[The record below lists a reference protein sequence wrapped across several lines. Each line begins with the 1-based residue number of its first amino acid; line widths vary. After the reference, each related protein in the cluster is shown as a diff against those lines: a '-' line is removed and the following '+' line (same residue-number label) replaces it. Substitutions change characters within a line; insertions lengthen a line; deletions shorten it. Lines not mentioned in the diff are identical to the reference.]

1 VTGTSA
7 DPGGRPPGTPRG
19 SLAGKVAVVTGG
31 ASGIGAG
38 SVERLV
44 ADGASVVVA
53 DIQADAG
60 KALVDRLGPAT
71 RFVLTDVTCEPDVEA
86 AVSAA
91 VGAFGR
97 LDLMFA
103 NAGIIGAYGS
113 IANTRISD
121 VDLTLA
127 VDLKGP
133 LIAMKHAARVMIAQG
148 SGVILATSSPAGI
161 VGGVGAHAYSA
172 AKAGIIGLVKS
183 VAAELRRYNI
193 RVNAIVPGAIVS
205 AMTAD
210 LVTGDASALDQ
221 AAEILGRDALLP
233 GQPGQPADIAAV
245 VSFLASD
252 DARFITGH
260 TMSVDAGLTVITG
273 PSPMAIGHWAA
284 GGSAIG
290 PAGQRT

>member
-1 VTGTSA
+1 VTAVTGA
-7 DPGGRPPGTPRG
+7 GAGK
-19 SLAGKVAVVTGG
+19 LAGKVAVVTGG

-38 SVERLV
+38 TAERLV
-44 ADGASVVVA
+44 ADGASVVIA
-53 DIQADAG
+53 DIQAEAG
-60 KALVDRLGPAT
+60 KALAEWLGQAA
-71 RFVLTDVTCEPDVEA
+71 RFAPTDVTSEADVEA
-86 AVSAA
+86 AVATA
-91 VGAFGR
+91 VDAFGR
-97 LDLMFA
+97 FDLMFA

-133 LIAMKHAARVMIAQG
+133 LIAMKYAARVMMAQR
-148 SGVILATSSPAGI
+148 SGVILATSSPAGVI
-161 VGGVGAHAYSA
+161 GGVGAHVYSA

-183 VAAELRRYNI
+183 VAAELRPYNI
-193 RVNAIVPGAIVS
+193 RVNAIVPGAVVS

-221 AAEILGRDALLP
+221 TAEALGSDALLP
-233 GQPGQPADIAAV
+233 GPPGQPADIAAA

-252 DARFITGH
+252 EARFITGH
-260 TMSVDAGLTVITG
+260 TMTVDAGLTVIGG
-273 PSPMAIGHWAA
+273 PSPMAIGKWAP

>member
-1 VTGTSA
+1 MT
-7 DPGGRPPGTPRG
+7 DPRAGN
-19 SLAGKVAVVTGG
+19 LAGKVAVVTGG

-38 SVERLV
+38 TAERLV
-44 ADGASVVVA
+44 ADGANVVVA
-53 DIQADAG
+53 DIQFDAG
-60 KALVDRLGPAT
+60 EALVDRLGPAA
-71 RFVLTDVTCEPDVEA
+71 RFALTDVTSETDVEA
-86 AVSAA
+86 AVA
-91 VGAFGR
+91 VAVDAFGR

-113 IANTRISD
+113 IATTRISD

-133 LIAMKHAARVMIAQG
+133 LIAMKYAARVMMAQR

-161 VGGVGAHAYSA
+161 IGGVGAHVYSA
-172 AKAGIIGLVKS
+172 AKAGIIGLVRS
-183 VAAELRRYNI
+183 VAAELRPYNI
-193 RVNAIVPGAIVS
+193 RVNAIMPGAVVS

-210 LVTGDASALDQ
+210 LVTGDASALDRT
-221 AAEILGRDALLP
+221 AEALGSDPLLP
-233 GQPGQPADIAAV
+233 GPPGQPADIAAA

-260 TMSVDAGLTVITG
+260 TMTVDAGLTVIGG
-273 PSPMAIGHWAA
+273 PSPMAIGKWAA
-284 GGSAIG
+284 GGSGIG

>member
-1 VTGTSA
+1 VTDA
-7 DPGGRPPGTPRG
+7 G
-19 SLAGKVAVVTGG
+19 SGKLAGKVAVVTGG

-38 SVERLV
+38 TAERLV
-44 ADGASVVVA
+44 ADGASVVIA

-60 KALVDRLGPAT
+60 KALVERLGPAA
-71 RFVLTDVTCEPDVEA
+71 RFAPTDVTSEADVEA
-86 AVSAA
+86 AVATA
-91 VGAFGR
+91 VDAFGR

-133 LIAMKHAARVMIAQG
+133 LIAMKYAARVMMAQH
-148 SGVILATSSPAGI
+148 SGVILATSSPAGVI
-161 VGGVGAHAYSA
+161 GGVGAHVYSA
-172 AKAGIIGLVKS
+172 AKAGIIGLAKS
-183 VAAELRRYNI
+183 VAAELRPYNI
-193 RVNAIVPGAIVS
+193 RVNAIIPGAVVS

-210 LVTGDASALDQ
+210 LVTGDASALDRT
-221 AAEILGRDALLP
+221 AEALGSDALLP
-233 GQPGQPADIAAV
+233 GPPGQPADIAAA

-260 TMSVDAGLTVITG
+260 TLTVDAGLTVIGG
-273 PSPMAIGHWAA
+273 PSPMAIGKWAA

>member
-1 VTGTSA
+1 MTAVTDAGA
-7 DPGGRPPGTPRG
+7 GK
-19 SLAGKVAVVTGG
+19 LAGKVAVVTGG

-38 SVERLV
+38 AAERLV
-44 ADGASVVVA
+44 ADGASVVIA

-60 KALVDRLGPAT
+60 KALAERLGPAA
-71 RFVLTDVTCEPDVEA
+71 RFAPTDVTSEADVEA
-86 AVSAA
+86 AVATA
-91 VGAFGR
+91 VDAFGR

-133 LIAMKHAARVMIAQG
+133 LIAMKYAARVMMAQR
-148 SGVILATSSPAGI
+148 SGVILATSSPAGVI
-161 VGGVGAHAYSA
+161 GGVGAHVYSA

-183 VAAELRRYNI
+183 VAAELRPYNI
-193 RVNAIVPGAIVS
+193 RVNAIIPGAVVS

-210 LVTGDASALDQ
+210 LVTGDASALDRT
-221 AAEILGRDALLP
+221 AEALGSDALLP
-233 GQPGQPADIAAV
+233 GPPGQPADIAAA

-260 TMSVDAGLTVITG
+260 TMTVDAGLTVIHG
-273 PSPMAIGHWAA
+273 PSPMAIGKWAA

>member
-1 VTGTSA
+1 MTGA
-7 DPGGRPPGTPRG
+7 RAGN
-19 SLAGKVAVVTGG
+19 LAGRVAVVTGG

-38 SVERLV
+38 AAERLV

-53 DIQADAG
+53 DIQAEAG
-60 KALVDRLGPAT
+60 QAVADRLGPAA
-71 RFVLTDVTCEPDVEA
+71 RFALTDVTSETDVEA
-86 AVSAA
+86 AVATA
-91 VGAFGR
+91 VDAFGR

-133 LIAMKHAARVMIAQG
+133 LIAMKYAARVMMAQR
-148 SGVILATSSPAGI
+148 SGVILATSSPAGVI
-161 VGGVGAHAYSA
+161 GGVGAHVYSA

-183 VAAELRRYNI
+183 VAAELRPYNV
-193 RVNAIVPGAIVS
+193 RVNAIVPGAVVS

-210 LVTGDASALDQ
+210 LVTGDASALDRT
-221 AAEILGRDALLP
+221 AEALGSDALLP
-233 GQPGQPADIAAV
+233 GLPGQPADIAAA

-260 TMSVDAGLTVITG
+260 TMTVDAGLTVIGG
-273 PSPMAIGHWAA
+273 PSPMAIGKWAA

>member
-1 VTGTSA
+1 MTRQEA
-7 DPGGRPPGTPRG
+7 GR
-19 SLAGKVAVVTGG
+19 LAGRVAVVTGG

-38 SVERLV
+38 TVERLV
-44 ADGASVVVA
+44 ADGASVVIA
-53 DIQADAG
+53 DIQAEAG
-60 KALVDRLGPAT
+60 KALADRLGAAT
-71 RFVLTDVTCEPDVEA
+71 RFVQTDVTSEADVEGAVAA
-86 AVSAA
+86 AVEN
-91 VGAFGR
+91 FGR

-113 IANTRISD
+113 IATMRASD
-121 VDLTLA
+121 VDLTFA

-133 LIAMKHAARVMIAQG
+133 LLAMKHAARVMMPQRA
-148 SGVILATSSPAGI
+148 GVILATSSPAGV

-172 AKAGIIGLVKS
+172 AKAGIVGLVRS
-183 VAAELRRYNI
+183 VAAEMRPYGI

-210 LVTGDASALDQ
+210 LVTGDPLALDQ
-221 AAEILGRDALLP
+221 TARALSADALLP
-233 GQPGQPADIAAV
+233 GPPGQPADIAAA

-260 TMSVDAGLTVITG
+260 TLTVDAGLTSITG
-273 PSPMAIGHWAA
+273 PSPMAIGKWAQ

>member
-1 VTGTSA
+1 MTNAGA
-7 DPGGRPPGTPRG
+7 GR
-19 SLAGKVAVVTGG
+19 LAGKVAVVTGG

-38 SVERLV
+38 TAERLV

-60 KALVDRLGPAT
+60 KALADRLGPAA
-71 RFVLTDVTCEPDVEA
+71 RFAPTDVTSEADVEA
-86 AVSAA
+86 AVATA
-91 VGAFGR
+91 VDAFGR

-133 LIAMKHAARVMIAQG
+133 LIAMKYAARVMMAQR
-148 SGVILATSSPAGI
+148 SGVILATSSPAGVI
-161 VGGVGAHAYSA
+161 GGVGAHVYSA

-183 VAAELRRYNI
+183 VAAELRPYNI
-193 RVNAIVPGAIVS
+193 RVNAIVPGAVVS

-210 LVTGDASALDQ
+210 LVTGDASALDRT
-221 AAEILGRDALLP
+221 AEALGGDPLLP
-233 GQPGQPADIAAV
+233 GPPGQPADIAAA

-260 TMSVDAGLTVITG
+260 TMTVDAGLTVIHG
-273 PSPMAIGHWAA
+273 PSPMAIGKWAA

>member
-1 VTGTSA
+1 MTGTGA
-7 DPGGRPPGTPRG
+7 LD
-19 SLAGKVAVVTGG
+19 GKVAVVTGG

-38 SVERLV
+38 TVERLV
-44 ADGASVVVA
+44 ADGASVVIA

-60 KALVDRLGPAT
+60 QALAERLGDAA
-71 RFVLTDVTCEPDVEA
+71 RFARTDVTSETDVEA
-86 AVSAA
+86 AVALA
-91 VGAFGR
+91 VDVFGR

-113 IANTRISD
+113 IATLRISD

-133 LIAMKHAARVMIAQG
+133 LIAMKYAARVMMEQR
-148 SGVILATSSPAGI
+148 SGVILATSSPAGV
-161 VGGVGAHAYSA
+161 VGGVGAHVYSA
-172 AKAGIIGLVKS
+172 AKAGILGLVKS
-183 VAAELRRYNI
+183 VAAELRPYAI

-210 LVTGDASALDQ
+210 LVVGDVSALDRT
-221 AAEILGRDALLP
+221 EELLGKDALLP
-233 GQPGQPADIAAV
+233 GPPGRPADIAAV

-260 TMSVDAGLTVITG
+260 TMTVDAGLTVITG
-273 PSPMAIGHWAA
+273 PSPMAIGKWAA

-290 PAGQRT
+290 AAGERT

>member
-1 VTGTSA
+1 VTAVTDAGA
-7 DPGGRPPGTPRG
+7 GK
-19 SLAGKVAVVTGG
+19 LAGKVAVVTGG

-38 SVERLV
+38 AAERLV
-44 ADGASVVVA
+44 ADGASVVIA

-60 KALVDRLGPAT
+60 KALAERLGPAA
-71 RFVLTDVTCEPDVEA
+71 RFAPTDVTSEADVEA
-86 AVSAA
+86 AVATA
-91 VGAFGR
+91 VDAFGR

-133 LIAMKHAARVMIAQG
+133 LIAMKYAARVMMAQR
-148 SGVILATSSPAGI
+148 SGVILATSSPAGVI
-161 VGGVGAHAYSA
+161 GGVGAHVYSA

-183 VAAELRRYNI
+183 VAAELRPYNI
-193 RVNAIVPGAIVS
+193 RVNAIVPGAVVS

-210 LVTGDASALDQ
+210 LVTGDASALDRT
-221 AAEILGRDALLP
+221 AEALGSDALLP
-233 GQPGQPADIAAV
+233 GPPGQPADIAAA

-260 TMSVDAGLTVITG
+260 TMTVDAGLNVIHG
-273 PSPMAIGHWAA
+273 PSPMAIGKWAA

>member
-1 VTGTSA
+1 MTGA
-7 DPGGRPPGTPRG
+7 
-19 SLAGKVAVVTGG
+19 LAGKVAVVTGG

-38 SVERLV
+38 TAERLV

-53 DIQADAG
+53 DIQAEAG
-60 KALVDRLGPAT
+60 RALAGRLGPAA
-71 RFVLTDVTCEPDVEA
+71 RFAPTDVTSEADVET
-86 AVSAA
+86 AVATA
-91 VGAFGR
+91 VDAFGR

-133 LIAMKHAARVMIAQG
+133 LIAMKYAARVMMEQR
-148 SGVILATSSPAGI
+148 SGVILATSSPAGVI
-161 VGGVGAHAYSA
+161 GGVGAHVYSA

-183 VAAELRRYNI
+183 VAAELRPYNI
-193 RVNAIVPGAIVS
+193 RVNAIVPGAVVS

-210 LVTGDASALDQ
+210 LVTGDASAL
-221 AAEILGRDALLP
+221 ARTAEALGSDSLLP
-233 GQPGQPADIAAV
+233 GPPGQPADIAAA

-260 TMSVDAGLTVITG
+260 TMTVDAGLTVIGG
-273 PSPMAIGHWAA
+273 PSPMAIGKWAA

>member
-1 VTGTSA
+1 MT
-7 DPGGRPPGTPRG
+7 DPRAGK
-19 SLAGKVAVVTGG
+19 LAGKVAVVTGG

-38 SVERLV
+38 TAERLV

-60 KALVDRLGPAT
+60 KALVDRLGPAA
-71 RFVLTDVTCEPDVEA
+71 RFAPTDVTSEADVEA
-86 AVSAA
+86 TVAVA
-91 VGAFGR
+91 VDAFGR

-133 LIAMKHAARVMIAQG
+133 LIAMKYAARVMMAQR
-148 SGVILATSSPAGI
+148 SGVILATSSPAGVI
-161 VGGVGAHAYSA
+161 GGVGAHVYSA

-183 VAAELRRYNI
+183 VAAELRPYNI
-193 RVNAIVPGAIVS
+193 RVNAIVPGAVVS

-221 AAEILGRDALLP
+221 TAEALGSDAPLP
-233 GQPGQPADIAAV
+233 GPPGQPADIAAA

-260 TMSVDAGLTVITG
+260 TMAVDAGLTVIHG
-273 PSPMAIGHWAA
+273 PSPMAIGKWAA

>member
-1 VTGTSA
+1 VTAVTGA
-7 DPGGRPPGTPRG
+7 GAGR
-19 SLAGKVAVVTGG
+19 LAGKVAVVTGG

-38 SVERLV
+38 TAERLV

-53 DIQADAG
+53 DIQAEAG
-60 KALVDRLGPAT
+60 MALADRLGPSARFAPTDAT
-71 RFVLTDVTCEPDVEA
+71 READVEA
-86 AVSAA
+86 AVATA
-91 VGAFGR
+91 VDAFGR

-133 LIAMKHAARVMIAQG
+133 LIAMKYAARVMMAQR
-148 SGVILATSSPAGI
+148 SGVILATSSPAGVI
-161 VGGVGAHAYSA
+161 GGVGAHAYSA
-172 AKAGIIGLVKS
+172 AKAGIIGLVRS
-183 VAAELRRYNI
+183 VAAELRPHNI
-193 RVNAIVPGAIVS
+193 RVNAIIPGAVVS

-210 LVTGDASALDQ
+210 LVTGDAAALDRT
-221 AAEILGRDALLP
+221 AEALGSDALLP
-233 GQPGQPADIAAV
+233 GPPGQPADIAAA

-260 TMSVDAGLTVITG
+260 TMTVDAGLTVIGG
-273 PSPMAIGHWAA
+273 PSPMAIGKWAA

>member
-1 VTGTSA
+1 MTDAGA
-7 DPGGRPPGTPRG
+7 GK
-19 SLAGKVAVVTGG
+19 LAGQVAVVTGG

-38 SVERLV
+38 TAERLV

-60 KALVDRLGPAT
+60 QALADRLGPAA
-71 RFVLTDVTCEPDVEA
+71 RFALTDVTSEPDVEA
-86 AVSAA
+86 AVAGA
-91 VGAFGR
+91 VAAFGR

-133 LIAMKHAARVMIAQG
+133 LIAMKYAARVMMAQR
-148 SGVILATSSPAGI
+148 SGVILATSSPAGVI
-161 VGGVGAHAYSA
+161 GGVGAHVYSA

-183 VAAELRRYNI
+183 VAAELRPFNI
-193 RVNAIVPGAIVS
+193 RVNAIVPGAVVS

-210 LVTGDASALDQ
+210 LVTGDASALDRTTE
-221 AAEILGRDALLP
+221 ALGSDALLP
-233 GQPGQPADIAAV
+233 GPPGQPADIAAA

-260 TMSVDAGLTVITG
+260 TMTVDAGLTVIHG
-273 PSPMAIGHWAA
+273 PSPMAIGKWAA

-290 PAGQRT
+290 PGGQRT

>member
-1 VTGTSA
+1 MTDVPAGK
-7 DPGGRPPGTPRG
+7 
-19 SLAGKVAVVTGG
+19 LAGQVAVVTGG

-38 SVERLV
+38 TAERLV

-53 DIQADAG
+53 DIQAEAG
-60 KALVDRLGPAT
+60 QALAGRLGPAA
-71 RFVLTDVTCEPDVEA
+71 RFALTDVTSEADVEA
-86 AVSAA
+86 AVATA
-91 VGAFGR
+91 VDAFGR

-133 LIAMKHAARVMIAQG
+133 LIAMKYAARVMMAQR
-148 SGVILATSSPAGI
+148 SGVILATSSPAGV
-161 VGGVGAHAYSA
+161 VGGVGAHVYSA

-183 VAAELRRYNI
+183 VAAELRPYNI
-193 RVNAIVPGAIVS
+193 RVNAIVPGAVVS

-210 LVTGDASALDQ
+210 LVTGDASALDRT
-221 AAEILGRDALLP
+221 AEALGSDGLLP
-233 GQPGQPADIAAV
+233 GPPGQPADIAAA

-260 TMSVDAGLTVITG
+260 TMTVDAGLTVIGG
-273 PSPMAIGHWAA
+273 PSPMAIGKWAG

>member
-1 VTGTSA
+1 MTAVTDAGA
-7 DPGGRPPGTPRG
+7 GK
-19 SLAGKVAVVTGG
+19 LAGKVAVVTGG

-38 SVERLV
+38 AAERLV
-44 ADGASVVVA
+44 ADGASVVIA

-60 KALVDRLGPAT
+60 KALAERLGPAA
-71 RFVLTDVTCEPDVEA
+71 RFAPTDVTSEADVEA
-86 AVSAA
+86 AVATA
-91 VGAFGR
+91 VDAFGR

-133 LIAMKHAARVMIAQG
+133 LIAMKYAARVMMAQR
-148 SGVILATSSPAGI
+148 SGVILATSSPAGVI
-161 VGGVGAHAYSA
+161 GGVGAHVYSA

-183 VAAELRRYNI
+183 VAAELRPYNI
-193 RVNAIVPGAIVS
+193 RVNAIIPGAVVS

-221 AAEILGRDALLP
+221 TAEALGSDTLLP
-233 GQPGQPADIAAV
+233 GPPGQPADIAAA

-260 TMSVDAGLTVITG
+260 TMTVDAGLTVIGG
-273 PSPMAIGHWAA
+273 PSPMATGKWAA

>member
-1 VTGTSA
+1 MTG
-7 DPGGRPPGTPRG
+7 R
-19 SLAGKVAVVTGG
+19 LAGRVAVITGG

-38 SVERLV
+38 TAERLV
-44 ADGASVVVA
+44 ADGASVVIA

-60 KALVDRLGPAT
+60 KAVADKLGPSA
-71 RFVLTDVTCEPDVEA
+71 RFAPADVTSEADIEA
-86 AVSAA
+86 AVALA
-91 VGAFGR
+91 VDTFGR

-113 IANTRISD
+113 ITSLRGSD

-133 LIAMKHAARVMIAQG
+133 LIAMKYAARVMMEQR
-148 SGVILATSSPAGI
+148 SGVILATSSPAGL
-161 VGGVGAHAYSA
+161 VGGVGAHVYSA

-183 VAAELRRYNI
+183 VAAELRPYNI

-210 LVTGDASALDQ
+210 LVVGDVAALGKTD
-221 AAEILGRDALLP
+221 EILGADALLP
-233 GQPGQPADIAAV
+233 GPPGQPADIAAT

-260 TMSVDAGLTVITG
+260 TMTVDAGLTAITG
-273 PSPMAIGHWAA
+273 PSPMAIGKWAA

>member
-1 VTGTSA
+1 VTG
-7 DPGGRPPGTPRG
+7 GR
-19 SLAGKVAVVTGG
+19 SLAGQVAVITGG

-38 SVERLV
+38 TAERLV

-53 DIQADAG
+53 DIQAEAG
-60 KALVDRLGPAT
+60 HALAGRLGPAA
-71 RFVLTDVTCEPDVEA
+71 RFALTDVTSEPDVEA
-86 AVSAA
+86 AVA
-91 VGAFGR
+91 VAVDAFGR

-133 LIAMKHAARVMIAQG
+133 MIAMKYAARVMMAQR
-148 SGVILATSSPAGI
+148 SGVILATSSPAGVI
-161 VGGVGAHAYSA
+161 GGVGAHTYSA

-183 VAAELRRYNI
+183 VAAELRPYNI
-193 RVNAIVPGAIVS
+193 RVNAIVPGAVVS

-210 LVTGDASALDQ
+210 LVTGDAAALDRT
-221 AAEILGRDALLP
+221 AEALGSDALLP
-233 GQPGQPADIAAV
+233 GAPGQPADIAAA

-260 TMSVDAGLTVITG
+260 TMTVDAGLTVVHG
-273 PSPMAIGHWAA
+273 PSPMAIGKWAA

>member
-1 VTGTSA
+1 VT
-7 DPGGRPPGTPRG
+7 GTPRG
-19 SLAGKVAVVTGG
+19 RLAGKVAVVTGG

-38 SVERLV
+38 AVERLV

-71 RFVLTDVTCEPDVEA
+71 RFALTDVTSEPDVEA
-86 AVSAA
+86 AVAAA

-121 VDLTLA
+121 VDLTLD

-172 AKAGIIGLVKS
+172 AKAGIIGLVRS

-210 LVTGDASALDQ
+210 LVTGDADALDQ

-233 GQPGQPADIAAV
+233 GPPGQPADIAAV

-273 PSPMAIGHWAA
+273 PSPMAIGQWAA

>member
-1 VTGTSA
+1 MTDAGA
-7 DPGGRPPGTPRG
+7 GK
-19 SLAGKVAVVTGG
+19 LAGKVAVVTGG

-38 SVERLV
+38 AAERLV
-44 ADGASVVVA
+44 ADGASVVIA

-60 KALVDRLGPAT
+60 KALAERLGPAA
-71 RFVLTDVTCEPDVEA
+71 RFAPTDVTSEADVEA
-86 AVSAA
+86 AVATA
-91 VGAFGR
+91 VDAFGR

-133 LIAMKHAARVMIAQG
+133 LIAMKYAARVMMAQR
-148 SGVILATSSPAGI
+148 SGVILATSSPAGVI
-161 VGGVGAHAYSA
+161 GGVGAHVYSA

-183 VAAELRRYNI
+183 VAAELRPYNI
-193 RVNAIVPGAIVS
+193 RVNAIIPGAVVS

-210 LVTGDASALDQ
+210 LVTGDASALDRT
-221 AAEILGRDALLP
+221 AEALGSDALLP
-233 GQPGQPADIAAV
+233 GPPGQPADIAAA

-260 TMSVDAGLTVITG
+260 TMTVDAGLTVIHG
-273 PSPMAIGHWAA
+273 PSPMAIGKWAA

>member
-1 VTGTSA
+1 VTAVTGA
-7 DPGGRPPGTPRG
+7 GAGR
-19 SLAGKVAVVTGG
+19 LAGKVAVVTGG

-38 SVERLV
+38 TAERLV

-86 AVSAA
+86 AVAAA
-91 VGAFGR
+91 VDAFGR

-221 AAEILGRDALLP
+221 AAEILSRDALLP
-233 GQPGQPADIAAV
+233 GKPGQPADIAAV

-273 PSPMAIGHWAA
+273 PSPMAIGQWAA

>member
-1 VTGTSA
+1 MT
-7 DPGGRPPGTPRG
+7 DGRAR

-38 SVERLV
+38 TAERLV

-60 KALVDRLGPAT
+60 QALVDRLGPSA
-71 RFVLTDVTCEPDVEA
+71 RFVRTDVTCEPDVEA
-86 AVSAA
+86 AVAAA
-91 VGAFGR
+91 VDAFGR

-133 LIAMKHAARVMIAQG
+133 LIAMKHAARVMMAQR
-148 SGVILATSSPAGI
+148 SGVIIATSSPAGVI
-161 VGGVGAHAYSA
+161 GGVGAHVYSA

-183 VAAELRRYNI
+183 VAAELRPYSI
-193 RVNAIVPGAIVS
+193 RVNAMVPGAVVS

-210 LVTGDASALDQ
+210 LVTGDASALDRT
-221 AAEILGRDALLP
+221 AEALGNDTLLP
-233 GQPGQPADIAAV
+233 GQPGQPSDIAAA

-260 TMSVDAGLTVITG
+260 TMVVDAGLTVIAG
-273 PSPMAIGHWAA
+273 PSPMAIGKWAA

-290 PAGQRT
+290 PAGKRT

>member
-1 VTGTSA
+1 VTAVTGA
-7 DPGGRPPGTPRG
+7 GAGR
-19 SLAGKVAVVTGG
+19 LAGKVAVVTGG

-38 SVERLV
+38 TAGRLV
-44 ADGASVVVA
+44 ADGASVVIA

-60 KALVDRLGPAT
+60 KALAERLGPSA
-71 RFVLTDVTCEPDVEA
+71 RFAPTDVTSEADVEA
-86 AVSAA
+86 AVATA
-91 VGAFGR
+91 VDAFGR

-113 IANTRISD
+113 IANIRISD

-133 LIAMKHAARVMIAQG
+133 LIAMKYAARVMMAQR
-148 SGVILATSSPAGI
+148 SGVILATSSPAGVI
-161 VGGVGAHAYSA
+161 GGVGAHVYSA

-193 RVNAIVPGAIVS
+193 RVNAIVPGAVVS

-210 LVTGDASALDQ
+210 LVTGDASALDR
-221 AAEILGRDALLP
+221 AAEALGSDALLP
-233 GQPGQPADIAAV
+233 GPPGQPADIAAA

-260 TMSVDAGLTVITG
+260 TMTVDAGLTVIHG
-273 PSPMAIGHWAA
+273 PSPMAIGKWAA

>member
-1 VTGTSA
+1 MTGA
-7 DPGGRPPGTPRG
+7 RAGN
-19 SLAGKVAVVTGG
+19 LAGRVAVVTGG

-38 SVERLV
+38 AAERLV

-53 DIQADAG
+53 DIQAEAG
-60 KALVDRLGPAT
+60 QAVADRLGPAA
-71 RFVLTDVTCEPDVEA
+71 RFALTDVTSEADVEA
-86 AVSAA
+86 AVATA
-91 VGAFGR
+91 VDAFGR

-133 LIAMKHAARVMIAQG
+133 LIAMKYAARVMMAQR
-148 SGVILATSSPAGI
+148 SGVILATSSPAGVI
-161 VGGVGAHAYSA
+161 GGVGAHVYSA

-183 VAAELRRYNI
+183 VAAELRPYNV
-193 RVNAIVPGAIVS
+193 RVNAIVPGAVVS

-210 LVTGDASALDQ
+210 LVTGDASALDRT
-221 AAEILGRDALLP
+221 AEALGSDALLP
-233 GQPGQPADIAAV
+233 GLPGQPADIAAT

-260 TMSVDAGLTVITG
+260 TMTVDAGLTVIGG
-273 PSPMAIGHWAA
+273 PSPMAIGKWAA

>member
-1 VTGTSA
+1 MTGA
-7 DPGGRPPGTPRG
+7 
-19 SLAGKVAVVTGG
+19 LAGKVAVVTGG

-38 SVERLV
+38 TAERLV

-53 DIQADAG
+53 DIQAEAG
-60 KALVDRLGPAT
+60 KALAGRLGPAA
-71 RFVLTDVTCEPDVEA
+71 RFALTDVTSEPDVEA
-86 AVSAA
+86 AVAVA
-91 VGAFGR
+91 VGSFGR

-113 IANTRISD
+113 IATTRISD

-133 LIAMKHAARVMIAQG
+133 LIAMKYAARVMMAQR
-148 SGVILATSSPAGI
+148 SGVILATSSPAGVI
-161 VGGVGAHAYSA
+161 GGVGAHVYSA

-183 VAAELRRYNI
+183 VAAELRPYGI
-193 RVNAIVPGAIVS
+193 RVNAIVPGAVVS

-210 LVTGDASALDQ
+210 LVTGDAAALDRT
-221 AAEILGRDALLP
+221 AEALGSDALLP
-233 GQPGQPADIAAV
+233 GPPGQPADIAAA

-260 TMSVDAGLTVITG
+260 TMTVDAGLTVIHG
-273 PSPMAIGHWAA
+273 PSPMAIGKWAP